1 MSFDPN
7 KPVSLEKYNE
17 TLSSTYAMT
26 YEHMKND
33 PMLSQEEFIQQ
44 ASTMSEK
51 YHDAIQEF
59 QCAQGAKAESDVSV
73 TEGIRSFESNGVQA
87 DTNTVDAAGIST
99 TDITTV
105 DSGVS
110 EGDIDVG
117 GSGGGVVD
125 NDGDGV
131 DAGMDV

>member
-7 KPVSLEKYNE
+7 KPVSLEEYNE
-17 TLSSTYAMT
+17 TLSNTYAMT

-59 QCAQGAKAESDVSV
+59 QYAQGAKAESNVSV

-87 DTNTVDAAGIST
+87 DTNAVDAAGIST
-99 TDITTV
+99 TDISTV

-117 GSGGGVVD
+117 GSGGVVD